1 MTEIIAEGLEI
12 AIPIPY
18 EDDSSYQE
26 MSADLK
32 AKISKIHKTLGRLAA
47 LFRRLTSNP
56 RRWMVRRVARAR
68 ARRTAPA
75 TAARASDSGGGSGD
89 PDPEPQRHLSLYSLP
104 ALVGGAL

>member
-47 LFRRLTSNP
+47 RFRRLASNP
-56 RRWMVRRVARAR
+56 RRWIVRRVARAR
-68 ARRTAPA
+68 ARRMAPA

-89 PDPEPQRHLSLYSLP
+89 PDPEPPRPRSLSYSLP
-104 ALVGGAL
+104 MSGGAL